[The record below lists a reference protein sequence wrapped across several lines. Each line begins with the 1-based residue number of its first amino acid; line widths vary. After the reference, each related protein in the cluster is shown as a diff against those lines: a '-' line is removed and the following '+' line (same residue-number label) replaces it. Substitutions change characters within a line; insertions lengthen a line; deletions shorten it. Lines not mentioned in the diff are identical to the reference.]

1 MALSRMVMLTIMTT
15 AKTLAALLTDE
26 FTPQIQA
33 ELKKRPLIKEALV
46 ELQSCLNAILESS
59 VA

>member
-1 MALSRMVMLTIMTT
+1 MVMLTIMTT